1 MVDFEIK
8 DRYDLEDFVQLI
20 KVLRDPVDGC
30 PWDREQTH
38 ESIRENFLEEV
49 CEAMEAI
56 DCNDKDLLLEELGD
70 VMMQVLLHAEIENQ
84 SGGFDINDI
93 ADAAC
98 KKLVFR
104 HPHIFGDV
112 VAETSEKVL
121 STWEDVKRV
130 EKNQKTGWDAMND
143 VARTFPALMRSQKV
157 QKRAAY
163 VGFDYPDVNMA
174 MDDLRSEVAEL
185 QQALDGKGNPE
196 EEIGDVL
203 FSAVNVARFAGVE
216 SELAAERACEK
227 FMERFHRVEQLAREQ
242 GVDMAECGI
251 DRLNELWY
259 TAKQSFSDSENS

>member
-8 DRYDLEDFVQLI
+8 DHYDLDDYVKLI
-20 KVLRDPVDGC
+20 KALRDPVNGC

-56 DCNDKDLLLEELGD
+56 DRNDKELLLEELGD
-70 VMMQVLLHAEIENQ
+70 VMMQVLLHAEIEHQ
-84 SGGFDINDI
+84 SGGFDIYDI
-93 ADAAC
+93 ADASC

-112 VAETSEKVL
+112 VAETSDKVL

-130 EKNQKTGWDAMND
+130 EKKQKTGWDAMND

-163 VGFDYPDVNMA
+163 VGFDYPDVSMA
-174 MDDLRSEVAEL
+174 MDDLRSEVDEL
-185 QQALDGKGNPE
+185 QSALDGSGDLE
-196 EEIGDVL
+196 EEIGDVI

-227 FMERFHRVEQLAREQ
+227 FMERFHRVEKLAAEQ
-242 GVDMAECGI
+242 GVNMSECGI

-259 TAKQSFSDSENS
+259 TAKSSPKD